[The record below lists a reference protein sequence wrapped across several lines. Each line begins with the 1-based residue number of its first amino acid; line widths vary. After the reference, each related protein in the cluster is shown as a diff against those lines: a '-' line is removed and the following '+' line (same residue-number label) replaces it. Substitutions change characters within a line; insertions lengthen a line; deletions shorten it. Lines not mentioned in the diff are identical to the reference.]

1 MIYLASQ
8 SPRRGELLRQ
18 IGVDYTPITAL
29 STYAVVDETP
39 ESGEVADEYVLRL
52 ARAKAQAGVV
62 AMVAQGLVSYPVLG
76 ADTTVLCQGRLLGK
90 PQDRSEAEAMLTQ
103 LSGRSHQVLTAVVV
117 SSLVRSV
124 SQVVSS
130 TVWFQALSA
139 ADIERYVDRGESMDK
154 AGAYAVQGL
163 AAAFINR
170 IEGSYSGIMGLPL
183 AETAD
188 LLRQHGILVP

>member
-1 MIYLASQ
+1 
-8 SPRRGELLRQ
+8 
-18 IGVDYTPITAL
+18 
-29 STYAVVDETP
+29 
-39 ESGEVADEYVLRL
+39 
-52 ARAKAQAGVV
+52 
-62 AMVAQGLVSYPVLG
+62 
-76 ADTTVLCQGRLLGK
+76 
-90 PQDRSEAEAMLTQ
+90 MLTQ
-103 LSGRSHQVLTAVVV
+103 LSGRSHQVLTAVAV

>member
-29 STYAVVDETP
+29 STDAVVDETP

-103 LSGRSHQVLTAVVV
+103 LSGRSHQVLTAVAV

>member
-1 MIYLASQ
+1 VIYLASQ

-29 STYAVVDETP
+29 STDAVVDETP

-103 LSGRSHQVLTAVVV
+103 LSGRSHQVLTAVAV